1 MSFRLIN
8 ISTIYQTLINNILK
22 EYLNDFIVIYL
33 DNILIY
39 SKNEKKYTGHIIKVL
54 KTLERTKFKI
64 NGEKSTFHQTEVK
77 FLRYI
82 LTTTGVKMNLEKIKI
97 ILNWPTSITVKEI

>member
-1 MSFRLIN
+1 LR
-8 ISTIYQTLINNILK
+8 
-22 EYLNDFIVIYL
+22 EYLNDFIVTYL

-39 SKNEKKYTGHIIKVL
+39 NRNEKEHTGHIIKVL
-54 KTLERTKFKI
+54 KTLERTKLKI